1 MSLKTADATHVLL
14 ALVALLALAHLG
26 GYVFKLLRQPQ
37 VIGEIAGGLVAGP
50 TVFGQ
55 ISPEAQHWLLPTTG
69 VTASVL
75 GAFYQ
80 IGLLLLVYL
89 TGTELR
95 RRGSDP
101 ERRTIGFIAV
111 SGLALPFLFGLG
123 VARVTDLDDLAGTN
137 GSPTSLALVFG
148 MAIAVT
154 SVPVISRIMLDLG
167 ILRTAFARI
176 VLAVAVLEDVL
187 LYVVLAIVLG
197 VAQAHASDAYGLWA
211 LFGTDSVPMAVVYFT
226 AVPLL
231 FLGLFLYGGP
241 PVYRRVS
248 ASPLNFLAVRSPIA
262 FRLVFVFLSCAA
274 CSGLGIDPIF
284 GALVAGMCSADA
296 AARDAAPARPGGASA
311 AAAGAGEGS
320 YDALRSIALGF
331 FVPVY
336 FAVVGVKLD
345 LAHHFDPVFFLWFLL
360 LACCAKALSVWLGA
374 RLAGEGNTSAVNL
387 AVAMNARGGPGIVL
401 ASVAFGAHIIN
412 EDFFTSLVLLS
423 IITSQM
429 AGVWLGRA
437 VRRGELPTGPSPVQQ
452 QQQQEQRQ
460 LQQQQQAVKDCGLH
474 ITGAEK

>member
-95 RRGSDP
+95 RRGSGP

-123 VARVTDLDDLAGTN
+123 VARMTDLDDLAGAN
-137 GSPTSLALVFG
+137 GSSTSLALVFG

-211 LFGTDSVPMAVVYFT
+211 LSGTDSVPLAVGYFT
-226 AVPLL
+226 VVPLL
-231 FLGLFLYGGP
+231 FLGVFLHWGP
-241 PVYRRVS
+241 RVYRRVA
-248 ASPLNFLAVRSPIA
+248 ASPLNFLAVRSPVA
-262 FRLVFVFLSCAA
+262 FRLAFVFLSCTA

-296 AARDAAPARPGGASA
+296 AARDAP
-311 AAAGAGEGS
+311 AGAGEGS
-320 YDALRSIALGF
+320 YDALRSVALGF

-374 RLAGEGNTSAVNL
+374 RLAGEGNTAAVHL

-423 IITSQM
+423 IVTSQM

-437 VRRGELPTGPSPVQQ
+437 VRKGELPTGPSPAQQ
-452 QQQQEQRQ
+452 QQQQLQQ
-460 LQQQQQAVKDCGLH
+460 QVQQQQQAVKDCGLH
-474 ITGAEK
+474 ITGADK

>member
-1 MSLKTADATHVLL
+1 MSLKTAEVAHVLI
-14 ALVALLALAHLG
+14 ALVALLGLAHLG
-26 GYVFKLLRQPQ
+26 GYLFHLMRQPQ
-37 VIGEIAGGLVAGP
+37 VIGEIVGGLVAGP
-50 TVFGQ
+50 TVLGQ
-55 ISPEAQHWLLPTTG
+55 LAPAAQHWLLPTTG
-69 VTASVL
+69 PAAAVL

-95 RRGSDP
+95 HRGGDP
-101 ERRTIGFIAV
+101 QRRTIGLIAV
-111 SGLALPFLFGLG
+111 SGLALPFLCGLG
-123 VARVTDLDDLAGTN
+123 VAEAVDLGDLAGPD
-137 GSPTSLALVFG
+137 GSPTTIALVFG

-176 VLAVAVLEDVL
+176 VLAVAVLEDVV
-187 LYVVLAIVLG
+187 LYVVLAVVLG
-197 VAQAHASDAYGLWA
+197 VAQAHASDSYGLWA
-211 LFGTDSVPMAVVYFT
+211 LYGTDSVAMATVYFT
-226 AVPLL
+226 AVPLV
-231 FLGLFLYGGP
+231 FLTVFLRWGP
-241 PVYRRVS
+241 RAFTRIS

-274 CSGLGIDPIF
+274 CTGLGIDPVF
-284 GALVAGMCSADA
+284 GALVAGMCGAEA
-296 AARDAAPARPGGASA
+296 ATPQTRTSD
-311 AAAGAGEGS
+311 
-320 YDALRSIALGF
+320 DALRSISLGF
-331 FVPVY
+331 FVPAY

-345 LAHHFDPVFFLWFLL
+345 LARHFSLFFFLWFLL
-360 LACCAKALSVWLGA
+360 LACFAKSLSVWLGA
-374 RLAGEGNTSAVNL
+374 RMAGETNRSAINL

-437 VRRGELPTGPSPVQQ
+437 VRKGELPAPAPSAPEEKH
-452 QQQQEQRQ
+452 QEITERG
-460 LQQQQQAVKDCGLH
+460 LQISGV
-474 ITGAEK
+474 EK